1 MKYRS
6 SGSQIEVTACQ
17 SEGGK
22 QFETVDAICSNYEGV
37 ERYHQRGSLEH
48 TLFGPFPRLVLV
60 CINADFCDQGRIF
73 PHFSSSTFFSFA
85 PFQISVIFQAFAPFF
100 AKFAEFFVDFQ
111 RRQQILQIFVKFQ
124 QIFPEFCR
132 ISTFCK
138 KQCQDCYVSE
148 KSEKICRNFAKFR
161 CKIAEILSE
170 KMYALNVF
178 DGDTV
183 VSTTM
188 IGFTGVVRRQVL
200 QFVRVL
206 S

>member
-1 MKYRS
+1 MTINLDAKSALIQPRTS
-6 SGSQIEVTACQ
+6 PLKGLDT
-17 SEGGK
+17 
-22 QFETVDAICSNYEGV
+22 TVPGCTRLHPRAEPDV
-37 ERYHQRGSLEH
+37 EKSYHQRVSLEH

-73 PHFSSSTFFSFA
+73 PHFSSSTLFSFA

-138 KQCQDCYVSE
+138 K
-148 KSEKICRNFAKFR
+148 
-161 CKIAEILSE
+161 
-170 KMYALNVF
+170 
-178 DGDTV
+178 
-183 VSTTM
+183 
-188 IGFTGVVRRQVL
+188 
-200 QFVRVL
+200 
-206 S
+206 